1 MAERTKPGWLNRV
14 AGEISKLR
22 TAVTGWSIK
31 TGRLGGG
38 YTLNS
43 SRVGYALARQLY
55 HNTADDYKLGG
66 AFAKPVVNTTVAFM
80 GVPRFRSEGE
90 EAQKVLDDFFGAS
103 VSRMQQVHT
112 GALCEGDAYVMLTRE
127 EEEDA
132 VLYPETNGARLV
144 FNILPPEQVVAINR
158 DPITGSV
165 YEYVLKSEHTWM
177 DTAGKQRRC
186 TITQQIRRDARKVE
200 VDGDS
205 PPDIQTGEQPNP
217 WGFIPIVHFR
227 NEASVTALYGK
238 SDLEPI
244 EPFIKAYHD
253 VMLHAIDGSKMHST
267 PRLKLKL
274 KDVGGFLLHNFG
286 ITDAAKFAAEGGTI
300 NLDGKEL
307 LILTDG
313 DDAEFIEVRSAIGDA
328 AILLKFLFYCI
339 VDVSETPEFAFGVH
353 TPSSLSSVKEQM
365 PILIRRVARK
375 REHFTEEWQMVAR
388 MALAMTAAGENQ
400 AFATYAT
407 TVLWD
412 EIDPRD
418 DGEVADALWKTTQA
432 LNTGVLGGFLS
443 REAAAMFLAQYIDT
457 MAEWISDDPELPGER
472 ERIIKDRILMAR
484 LDGAEEEE
492 LEMIEKALELASAAR
507 AGGAGD

>member
-1 MAERTKPGWLNRV
+1 MARTPKSSWLKRAV
-14 AGEISKLR
+14 GEISKLR
-22 TAVTGWSIK
+22 TAVTGWSIR

-38 YTLNS
+38 YKLDS
-43 SRVGYALARQLY
+43 SRVDYALARELY
-55 HNTADDYKLGG
+55 SNTADNYKLGG

-80 GVPRFRSEGE
+80 GVPRFRSED
-90 EAQKVLDDFFGAS
+90 EAAQEVLDDFFGNN

-112 GALCEGDAYVMLTRE
+112 GALREGDSYVMLTRE

-132 VLYPETNGARLV
+132 DLYPETNGARLV

-177 DTAGKQRRC
+177 DAAGKQRRC
-186 TITQQIRRDARKVE
+186 TITQRIRRDMREIA
-200 VDGDS
+200 VDGDQ
-205 PPDIQTGEQPNP
+205 PPDIQTGEQPNQ

-227 NEASVTALYGK
+227 NEASVTAAYGK

-253 VMLHAIDGSKMHST
+253 IMLHAIDGSKLHST

-274 KDVGGFLLHNFG
+274 KDAAEFLRNNFG

-388 MALAMTAAGENQ
+388 MALAMTAAGENK

-443 REAAAMFLAQYIDT
+443 TEAAAMFLARLVDT
-457 MAEWISDDPELPGER
+457 MAEWISDNPELPGER

-492 LEMIEKALELASAAR
+492 LEMIEKALKLASATR
-507 AGGAGD
+507 ADGAGD

>member
-1 MAERTKPGWLNRV
+1 MARKASWWGRIT
-14 AGEISKLR
+14 GEISKLR
-22 TAVTGWSIK
+22 TAVTGWSIRA
-31 TGRLGGG
+31 GRLGGG
-38 YTLNS
+38 YKLDS
-43 SRVGYALARQLY
+43 SRVDYALARQLY
-55 HNTADDYKLGG
+55 DNTHDNYKLGG

-80 GVPRFRSEGE
+80 GVPRFRSEDE
-90 EAQKVLDDFFGAS
+90 EAQAVLDDFFGDN

-112 GALCEGDAYVMLTRE
+112 GALREGDAYVMLTRE
-127 EEEDA
+127 EDEDA
-132 VLYPETNGARLV
+132 ELYPETNGARLV
-144 FNILPPEQVVAINR
+144 FNILPPEQVAAVNR
-158 DPITGSV
+158 DPITGSAR
-165 YEYVLKSEHTWM
+165 EYVLRSEHTWT
-177 DTAGKQRRC
+177 DESDNRRRC
-186 TITQQIRRDARKVE
+186 TVTQRIRRDTRKVE
-200 VDGDS
+200 VEGDT
-205 PPDIQTGEQPNP
+205 PPDVQTGEQPNQ

-227 NEASVTALYGK
+227 NEASATAAFGK
-238 SDLEPI
+238 SDLEPV
-244 EPFIKAYHD
+244 EPFLRAYHD
-253 VMLHAIDGSKMHST
+253 VMLHAINGSKMHST
-267 PRLKLKL
+267 PRLKLRL
-274 KDVGGFLLHNFG
+274 KDVSGFLLHNFG
-286 ITDAAKFAAEGGTI
+286 ISDVAKFAAEGKTI
-300 NLDGKEL
+300 NLDGREL

-313 DDAEFIEVRSAIGDA
+313 EDAEFIEVRSAIGDA
-328 AILLKFLFYCI
+328 ASLLKLLFYCL

-375 REHFTEEWQMVAR
+375 REHFTEQWQMAAR
-388 MALAMTAAGENQ
+388 MALAMTAAGENK
-400 AFATYAT
+400 AFSTYAT

-432 LNTGVLGGFLS
+432 LNTAVLGGFLS

>member
-1 MAERTKPGWLNRV
+1 MTHKAGWWGRI

-22 TAVTGWSIK
+22 TAVTGWSIR

-38 YTLNS
+38 YKLDS
-43 SRVGYALARQLY
+43 SRVDYALARELY
-55 HNTADDYKLGG
+55 SNTADNYKLGG

-80 GVPRFRSEGE
+80 GVPRLRSED
-90 EAQKVLDDFFGAS
+90 EAAQEVLEDFFGAN

-127 EEEDA
+127 DEEDA

-177 DTAGKQRRC
+177 DAAGKQRRC
-186 TITQQIRRDARKVE
+186 TITQRIRRDMREIA
-200 VDGDS
+200 VDGDK
-205 PPDIQTGEQPNP
+205 PPDMQTGEQPNP

-253 VMLHAIDGSKMHST
+253 VMLHAINGSKMHST

-274 KDVGGFLLHNFG
+274 KDVSEFLLNNFG
-286 ITDAAKFAAEGGTI
+286 ISDAAKFASEGKTI
-300 NLDGKEL
+300 NLDGQEL

-313 DDAEFIEVRSAIGDA
+313 EDAEFIEVRSAIGDA

-375 REHFTEEWQMVAR
+375 REHFTESWQMVAR

-432 LNTGVLGGFLS
+432 LNTAVLGGFLS

-457 MAEWISDDPELPGER
+457 MAEWIADDPELPGER

-484 LDGAEEEE
+484 LDGAEAAE
-492 LEMIEKALELASAAR
+492 LEMIEKALQSASTTG